1 MTDLLSDS
9 KFQKRAAKL
18 SVKFTSTDVARCVL
32 YYEDL
37 TRELIKEMLERL
49 STSAASI
56 ESVVEILDDEIA
68 GALIFSM

>member
-1 MTDLLSDS
+1 MLSDS
-9 KFQKRAAKL
+9 KFQKCAAK
-18 SVKFTSTDVARCVL
+18 SSIKFASTNVARCVL

-56 ESVVEILDDEIA
+56 ESIVEILDDEIA
-68 GALIFSM
+68 GALISST